1 LSEEVHFRVFMAIQ
15 ISEHIDLQLNTLPS
29 KPGCYLMKDSGG
41 KVIYVGKA
49 INLRSRV
56 RSYFHISATTSRKIR
71 QMVHNIVDIEW
82 IVVASELEALILE
95 MNLIKKHRP
104 HYNVRLKDDKRYPY
118 IKVHWMDP
126 FPKVTVT
133 RQMAQDGSRF
143 FGPYTSVWAVHQ
155 TLDFLRRIF
164 PYLSCDREITGEDER
179 ACLYYDILLCC
190 APCIGNVDQEKYR
203 QMVEDLCQF
212 LQGRTEQIVSRLR
225 LEMEQASEEMH
236 FERAASLRD
245 QVRAIE
251 TVVEHQKIISSE
263 YVDSDVLALARS
275 DGDACVQIFF
285 IRGGKLI
292 GRDYFLLEG
301 AADNTD
307 ANVMAEFVKQFYNQA
322 STVPSQ
328 VLLPHEVEEAQII
341 SQWLSQR
348 REGQK
353 VEILVPHEGPQQ
365 ELIQMAAENAAETLH
380 ALQTQ
385 WQADR
390 HRQEQ
395 ALTELQEALR
405 LPSPLNRIECY
416 DISNTQGT
424 AAVGSMVVFEQGV
437 PKKNLYRRFNIR
449 NVRGPDD
456 FASME
461 EVLTRRFNRW
471 KSAQEIDEIP
481 GKKPDQAF
489 SLLPDLLIVD
499 GGKGQL
505 SRAVTVLERFELSDK
520 ISVAGLAKQNEEIFV
535 PGDQDSIIL
544 PRQSQGF
551 YMLQRVRDEAHRFA
565 ITSHRKLR
573 TKEGLASRLDAI
585 PGIGP
590 ARRKLLLDHFGS
602 IPDIQEAK
610 IEELAAIPGIT
621 PALAQTIKEQLD

>member
-1 LSEEVHFRVFMAIQ
+1 MAIQ